1 MWKRIVH
8 PSLVA
13 KRCCDKVTWLL
24 FMCCGIQVCLA
35 SDIPLVSVL
44 VGFSVHVLK
53 DPHCLLHETRAVAA
67 IRHQRKERLPHFVQE
82 E

>member
-1 MWKRIVH
+1 M
-8 PSLVA
+8 
-13 KRCCDKVTWLL
+13 
-24 FMCCGIQVCLA
+24 CLA